1 MYFGYYEHSLDDKG
15 RLMIPAKLRE
25 GLSGGSPLYV
35 LKGFEGCLSIYNEIS
50 FMKLSEKLSSLPY
63 EDKEARSYIRNL
75 LGSVVQLNVDK
86 LGRIQVPTTILNKYQ
101 ISRQVAVIGVGDHFE
116 LWDLA
121 KYQEYEADNSKRFE
135 DVADKLVNKDER

>member
-25 GLSGGSPLYV
+25 GLSSGSPLYV

-50 FMKLSEKLSSLPY
+50 FIKLSDRLTSLAF
-63 EDKEARSYIRNL
+63 EDKDARSYIRNV
-75 LGSVVQLNVDK
+75 LGSVTQLNVDK
-86 LGRIQVPTTILNKYQ
+86 LGRIQIPVTILNKYQ

-116 LWDLA
+116 VWDLA
-121 KYQEYEADNSKRFE
+121 KYNEYDAENSKKFE
-135 DVADKLVNKDER
+135 DVADQLFNKDER

>member
-86 LGRIQVPTTILNKYQ
+86 LGRIQIPTLVLTKFN

-121 KYQEYEADNSKRFE
+121 KYQEYEADNSKKFE

>member
-121 KYQEYEADNSKRFE
+121 KYQEYEADNSKKFE

>member
-50 FMKLSEKLSSLPY
+50 FMKLTDRLSSLAY
-63 EDKEARSYIRNL
+63 EDKEARSYIRNV
-75 LGSVVQLNVDK
+75 LGSVTQLNVDK
-86 LGRIQVPTTILNKYQ
+86 LGRIQIPVTILSKYQ

-116 LWDLA
+116 VWDLA
-121 KYQEYEADNSKRFE
+121 KYNEYELENSKKFE
-135 DVADKLVNKDER
+135 DVADQLVNKNER

>member
-15 RLMIPAKLRE
+15 RLMIPSKLRE
-25 GLSGGSPLYV
+25 GLSGGAPLYV

-50 FMKLSEKLSSLPY
+50 FMKLSEKLASLPY

-86 LGRIQVPTTILNKYQ
+86 LGRIQIPTTILNKYQ
-101 ISRQVAVIGVGDHFE
+101 ISRQVVVIGVGDHFE
-116 LWDLA
+116 LWDLV
-121 KYQEYEADNSKRFE
+121 KYQEYETENNKKFE
-135 DVADKLVNKDER
+135 DVADALVNKDER

>member
-25 GLSGGSPLYV
+25 GLSGGAPLYV

-121 KYQEYEADNSKRFE
+121 KYQEYETENNKKFE

>member
-1 MYFGYYEHSLDDKG
+1 MYFGYYEQSLDDKG

-121 KYQEYEADNSKRFE
+121 KYQEYEADNSKKFE

>member
-86 LGRIQVPTTILNKYQ
+86 LGRIQVPTTTLNKYQ

-121 KYQEYEADNSKRFE
+121 KYQEYEADNSKKFE